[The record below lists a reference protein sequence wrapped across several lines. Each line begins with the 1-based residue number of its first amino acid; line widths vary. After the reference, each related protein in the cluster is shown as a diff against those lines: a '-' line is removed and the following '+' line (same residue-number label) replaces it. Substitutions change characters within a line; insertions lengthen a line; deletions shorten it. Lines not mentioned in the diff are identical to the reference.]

1 MTNELAIASAE
12 INEILKYL
20 SVEQVNKIP
29 KKLRLLFE
37 EIAEKDY
44 IPHINPNKRIIEQD
58 ITSKTRDILIIFYR
72 KYWANDEMRQ
82 EIDKKLIDN
91 EKRYQK
97 ELREKY
103 NPDNIFKAEN
113 KEKTTG
119 VFEKV
124 NVSNEVNIV
133 KYKESI
139 FKKFINII
147 KSIFNK

>member
-37 EIAEKDY
+37 EIAEEDY

-58 ITSKTRDILIIFYR
+58 ITPKTRDILIIFYR
-72 KYWANDEMRQ
+72 KYWANDERRQ
-82 EIDKKLIDN
+82 EIDKKLIEN

-103 NPDNIFKAEN
+103 NPDNLFKVEN
-113 KEKTTG
+113 KEKTAE

-124 NVSNEVNIV
+124 NVSNEVSIV

-139 FKKFINII
+139 LKKLINKI

>member
-29 KKLRLLFE
+29 KKLRILFE

-58 ITSKTRDILIIFYR
+58 ITPKTRDILIIFYR
-72 KYWANDEMRQ
+72 KYWANNEMRQ
-82 EIDKKLIDN
+82 EIGKKLIEN
-91 EKRYQK
+91 ERKYQK

-103 NPDNIFKAEN
+103 NPDNIFKTEN
-113 KEKTTG
+113 KEKTTE
-119 VFEKV
+119 VFEKI
-124 NVSNEVNIV
+124 NVQNEVSV
-133 KYKESI
+133 VEYKESI
-139 FKKFINII
+139 LKKLINKI

>member
-20 SVEQVNKIP
+20 SVEQVNRIP

-82 EIDKKLIDN
+82 EIDKKLIEN
-91 EKRYQK
+91 ERKYQK
-97 ELREKY
+97 ELRQKY
-103 NPDNIFKAEN
+103 NPDNIFKTEN
-113 KEKTTG
+113 KEKTTE
-119 VFEKV
+119 VFEKI
-124 NVSNEVNIV
+124 NVQNEVSV
-133 KYKESI
+133 VEYKESI
-139 FKKFINII
+139 LKKLINKI